1 MKKVD
6 NSIATKLRVTLLKNF
21 NFFEIFLLHYTIQW
35 INCVVNDL
43 NVKINWN
50 LLRNLLH
57 SFEVHSNE
65 SACRKVD
72 VLG

>member
-21 NFFEIFLLHYTIQW
+21 NIFEIFLLHYTIQW

-50 LLRNLLH
+50 LLH